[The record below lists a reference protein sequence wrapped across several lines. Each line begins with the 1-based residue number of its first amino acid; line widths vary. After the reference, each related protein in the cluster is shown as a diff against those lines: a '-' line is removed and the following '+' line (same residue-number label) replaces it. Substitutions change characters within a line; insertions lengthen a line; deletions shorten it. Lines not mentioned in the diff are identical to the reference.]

1 MSTLKADTIQSTGGG
16 AATLT
21 GQQAAKLTLHYDQ
34 YNGPTVLSSHNV
46 ASVTDV
52 ATGQW
57 EAIPTSSFSSVD
69 AIQCYSNSQPV
80 STNDGSADYWRKGNS
95 TASKLHMR
103 HFENGTTFDSPSNAN
118 VAHGDLA

>member
-1 MSTLKADTIQSTGGG
+1 MSTLKADTIQSTSGG
-16 AATLT
+16 AVTLT

-34 YNGPTVLSSHNV
+34 YNGPTILSSYNV

-52 ATGQW
+52 GTGQW
-57 EAIPTSSFSSVD
+57 DAIPTSSFSSVD

-80 STNDGSADYWRKGNS
+80 STNDGCTDYWRKSNS